1 MQQIFL
7 PALVSQSLTRPQ
19 NSADIERSDQR
30 MFKSC
35 LLVSI
40 SAGLF
45 ASSVSSAK
53 TVTENFAAPPS
64 QSGWQLFGNINL
76 FHWNSAN
83 QNLEVTWDSRE
94 TNSYFYLPL
103 GTLLTRN
110 DDFSIEF
117 DLLLNDIASGI
128 EPGKTGGLEI
138 GFGLFNLANATSTNN
153 MRGNYGHS
161 PSIVEFDYF
170 PHGFYDFGGT
180 IYDSPATATP
190 TFISTGGFE
199 YAPTIFA
206 PYAVELPTNLV
217 VHVRLAFTAGN
228 QTMSTLLTTNGST
241 FFQPPD
247 VVLTDTNNSQFTAS
261 TDFRVDTF
269 SISSYSSFGD
279 DFDSVLAH
287 GIVDNISVTFPV
299 PIQNF
304 AGVVT
309 NGSWQGSFLSQS
321 NWVYTLER
329 TADFQTWTSV
339 SPTLS
344 GNATTLVLGDT
355 NSLPEKAFY
364 RVRATHQ

>member
-1 MQQIFL
+1 MSKPVLLAII
-7 PALVSQSLTRPQ
+7 PGA
-19 NSADIERSDQR
+19 
-30 MFKSC
+30 
-35 LLVSI
+35 LLV
-40 SAGLF
+40 
-45 ASSVSSAK
+45 ASLSFAK
-53 TVTENFAAPPS
+53 TVSQDFATDPL
-64 QSGWQLFGNINL
+64 QNGWQEFGNTNL
-76 FHWNSAN
+76 FHWNPTN

-94 TNSYFYLPL
+94 TNSYFYLRL

-128 EPGKTGGLEI
+128 EPGKTGGMEI
-138 GFGLFNLANATSTNN
+138 GLGLFNFANATSTNN

-190 TFISTGGFE
+190 TFISTSGFE

-217 VHVRLAFTAGN
+217 VHFTLAFTASN

-269 SISSYSSFGD
+269 SISTYSSFGD

-304 AGVVT
+304 GGVVT

-339 SPTLS
+339 SPTVS